1 MERRIRIV
9 GLCLMVAFALSAVAV
24 ASAQA
29 SVQIGQCVKTV
40 KGGKGYKGHFKNK
53 DCTEAASP
61 EEIGIGGKANKY
73 NFEPGGAP
81 NPAFTAKGKEVK
93 LTLGELEVKCKS
105 SEAAGTVRGGTGPGT
120 LEAQFDFKSCVQ
132 PKSANQKCSTHGK
145 EAGEIQTT
153 KGLIGS
159 LTEKAAKEAV
169 FTFDGKEKGDVGNE
183 KEIFAEFECK
193 ETLYKVHGTL
203 AGKDLQTE
211 NVPSKKGGVEF
222 SSAVG
227 TQNLVAVFPNPFTE
241 VEEEEAVSLVF
252 TQTIKFQG
260 SYELKVE

>member
-29 SVQIGQCVKTV
+29 SVEIGQCVKTV
-40 KGGKGYKGHFKNK
+40 KGAKGYKGHFKNK
-53 DCTEAASP
+53 QCTEKASP

-81 NPAFTAKGKEVK
+81 NPAFTAKGKAV
-93 LTLGELEVKCKS
+93 TLKVGELEVTCKS
-105 SEAAGTVRGGTGPGT
+105 SEANGTVRGGTGPST
-120 LEAQFDFKSCVQ
+120 LEAQFDFKSCIQ
-132 PKSANQKCSTHGK
+132 PKAANKKCSTHGK
-145 EAGEIQTT
+145 EAGEIQT
-153 KGLIGS
+153 KQLVGS
-159 LTEKAAKEAV
+159 LTEKAAKEGV
-169 FTFDGKEKGDVGNE
+169 FTFDGKTKGDVGSE
-183 KEIFAEFECK
+183 TEVALEFECL

-222 SSAVG
+222 TTAVG